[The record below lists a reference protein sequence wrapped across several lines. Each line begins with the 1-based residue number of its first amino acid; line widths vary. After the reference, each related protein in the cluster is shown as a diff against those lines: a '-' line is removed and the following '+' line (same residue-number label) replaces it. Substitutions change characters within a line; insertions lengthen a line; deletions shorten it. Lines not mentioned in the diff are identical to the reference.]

1 VRSQKKLLAQIVL
14 ERWRLWPGGGLLSN
28 MSTKIVIPAQSPG
41 TIFGDGESGGSFCI
55 LKKSQLPHL
64 EHHLFMAGP
73 RAACAILKKTLS
85 EILAA
90 RWSYLPGGG
99 FWWSTMS
106 ANIEIPVHTSIYFFW
121 SCRVQGVHVLSFKK
135 KEPSEMVA
143 ARWSHLPGG
152 AVGGQPCQSKL
163 RSWLTHPFTFS
174 VMAAPRVLVIFAR
187 GWW

>member
-1 VRSQKKLLAQIVL
+1 
-14 ERWRLWPGGGLLSN
+14 

-90 RWSYLPGGG
+90 RWSYLPGG

-135 KEPSEMVA
+135 RA
-143 ARWSHLPGG
+143 
-152 AVGGQPCQSKL
+152 L
-163 RSWLTHPFTFS
+163 RNGCCPVVT
-174 VMAAPRVLVIFAR
+174 FAR
-187 GWW
+187 GGLLVVNHVRAN